1 MPHIKKTLGLSCAPS
16 MFRRLG
22 ISEYCT
28 GRAPDEDSLSRI
40 LDRYIP
46 RLGQLPFLPGPSF
59 PLRLRVDLRVPDPF
73 LFLPPP
79 LFLGTAL
86 FHHLLA

>member
-1 MPHIKKTLGLSCAPS
+1 
-16 MFRRLG
+16 MFRRLD

-28 GRAPDEDSLSRI
+28 GRAPDEESLPHI
-40 LDRYIP
+40 LDRYTP
-46 RLGQLPFLPGPSF
+46 RLGQLRLLPGPSF
-59 PLRLRVDLRVPDPF
+59 PLLLRVDLRVPDPF

-79 LFLGTAL
+79 LFLGAAR